1 MKTLLA
7 LILTLF
13 ATPAFASGT
22 VSVGPDYWT
31 VAGKV
36 LPFVGFDASQPIMG
50 FVLLGHTDLTVRP
63 SKVYWNTNYAEVELR
78 TASPWTYS
86 AGVGYS
92 GDLGTQAGKVPMEMN
107 VHARVKYRL
116 W

>member
-1 MKTLLA
+1 MKLVALLM
-7 LILTLF
+7 LITS
-13 ATPAFASGT
+13 TCFASGT
-22 VSVGPDYWT
+22 VSIGPDYWT
-31 VAGKV
+31 VSGKT
-36 LPFVGFDASQPIMG
+36 LPFVGFDASQPFMG
-50 FVLLGHTDLTVRP
+50 LVLLGHADVTARP
-63 SKVYWNTNYAEVELR
+63 NKIWWNTNYAEVELR

-92 GDLGTQAGKVPMEMN
+92 GDLGTQPAKVPMEMN